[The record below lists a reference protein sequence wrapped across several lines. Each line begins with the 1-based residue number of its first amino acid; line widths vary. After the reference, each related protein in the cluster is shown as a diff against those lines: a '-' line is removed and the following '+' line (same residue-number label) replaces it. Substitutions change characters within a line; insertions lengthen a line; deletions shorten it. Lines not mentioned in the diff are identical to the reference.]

1 MYPKIVS
8 SVVVNPV
15 FIIKN
20 WGKYPV
26 SIKMNGKTLKENVDY
41 RYAIEGDSAVI
52 WVKAKFSNL
61 TSFLIK

>member
-20 WGKYPV
+20 WSNNPV
-26 SIKMNGKTLKENVDY
+26 SIKMNGGALREDLDY

-52 WVKAKFSNL
+52 WVKAKFSGL
-61 TSFLIK
+61 TTFLIK